1 MRQVCNNYNIYN
13 KVIDAHLRCFEC
25 RKEDEIIAK
34 GENCLEKEK
43 WFIEKTQNIVYHN
56 IKQVKSIFH
65 HAFNINV
72 DLDVLKD
79 EINMRNDIA
88 HRMGYTVKGKPAI
101 ITDSDVLALI
111 GKIDKIVENLILEI
125 KKNL

>member
-1 MRQVCNNYNIYN
+1 
-13 KVIDAHLRCFEC
+13 
-25 RKEDEIIAK
+25 
-34 GENCLEKEK
+34 
-43 WFIEKTQNIVYHN
+43 
-56 IKQVKSIFH
+56 
-65 HAFNINV
+65 
-72 DLDVLKD
+72 
-79 EINMRNDIA
+79 MRNDIA

>member
-1 MRQVCNNYNIYN
+1 MSQ
-13 KVIDAHLRCFEC
+13 
-25 RKEDEIIAK
+25 EDEIIAK